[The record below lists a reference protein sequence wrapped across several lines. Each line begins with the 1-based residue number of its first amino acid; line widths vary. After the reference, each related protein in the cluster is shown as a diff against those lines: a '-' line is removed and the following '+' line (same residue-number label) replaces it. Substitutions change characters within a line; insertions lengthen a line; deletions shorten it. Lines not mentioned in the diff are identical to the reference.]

1 MRLSFL
7 RGVAVGYVLTVAMFA
22 QDTLTVPKLIEFVQS
37 SVKSK
42 LPDKDIA
49 AYLSKVTLSQKL
61 EDQTI
66 EELQTAGAGPR
77 TVAALTKLADASA
90 KLPASPP
97 PPPPAPVSDGGP
109 PPPQAE
115 QDRILREVEEYAR
128 NYIQSL
134 PDFLCL
140 QVTRR
145 SLDMHYQPGNPPSWT
160 PSDRINEKLSF
171 VDHKE
176 KYDLI
181 SRNDNAMFGE
191 TWKSVGGAISRGD
204 WATLL
209 EAIFDPQTETYFKW
223 ERWGNLRGKRYHV
236 YRFVV
241 DKAHSKES
249 LEADHQTCTPAFHG
263 EIFVPIDESV
273 FRRITVEPEP
283 PHDFPM
289 QDVKEILNYDYVEI
303 SGHKFLLPLTSDVTM
318 RTGRI
323 GSRNEIEFRR
333 YQKYSADTSISFG
346 DDAVDDPPADK
357 QPADKAQPKSKP

>member
-1 MRLSFL
+1 MPFL
-7 RGVAVGYVLTVAMFA
+7 CLRSVAMGCVLTMAAFA

-42 LPDKDIA
+42 LQDKDIA
-49 AYLSKVTLSQKL
+49 AYLAGVRLSQKL

-90 KLPASPP
+90 KLPEP
-97 PPPPAPVSDGGP
+97 PPPPAPPKVSDGGP
-109 PPPQAE
+109 PPPQEE
-115 QDRILREVEEYAR
+115 QDRIIREVQEYAR

-145 SLDMHYQPGNPPSWT
+145 SLDMHYPTGTPPSWT
-160 PSDRINEKLSF
+160 PSDRISEKLSF

-236 YRFVV
+236 YRYVV

-249 LEADHQTCTPAFHG
+249 LEADHQTTTPAFHG
-263 EIFVPIDESV
+263 EIFVPMDESI
-273 FRRITVEPEP
+273 FRRISVEPEP

-289 QDVKEILNYDYVEI
+289 QDVKEVLNYDYVDI
-303 SGHKFLLPLTSDVTM
+303 SGHRFLLPITSDVTM

-346 DDAVDDPPADK
+346 DDADSPPADK
-357 QPADKAQPKSKP
+357 PQPKTKP